1 MLKTVR
7 NSAGNVLLQILAAT
21 AVMSTSFYVLTNQ
34 VIGQKEQVSKTAN
47 LVNLKFALNSAMD
60 YVIFGVRQKY
70 CFTNDDKLLNDAN
83 ITQSGSNVSK
93 CNLTHPGSVERLIMS
108 TEQENFIRNL
118 IASGQNVGPV
128 NANQIHLD
136 SMRAYISSDA
146 ATTEHP
152 LFPVLKSLRMVKGP
166 DGQAIAVSGIWI
178 ELTRDNSEYLPRSGR
193 EVYLTARVYL
203 VANKA
208 ENEAISLGNK
218 TAELV
223 SQIVIYPREVG
234 SFALLVPNDLH
245 LDTSWDA
252 IMDKGD
258 VAIHKFG
265 SRKDLGASQGLVFQS
280 PVFVNRHL
288 YVPYDSGT
296 GDATDTSIPYSA
308 VTFADRVYLGNGWV
322 RSANKE
328 YSPRSAGGTTD
339 RYWADAR
346 TFGGFLKGIENDGGA
361 DAGLQYF
368 AKMVTGTQPNTELMS
383 KCTEYEQNKA
393 SAKFLLSTEMGAR
406 LRESTT
412 NDFDYRLF
420 LSSGNYFKKQS
431 NALILDKSAWGTG
444 TAVVSSNDYNDA
456 VVSLKIV
463 VGERAVEAQF
473 PREAKGKFVVQVGS
487 PELLASYKGA
497 VNSTKSTYDAAK
509 TKYSDYESQLS
520 SLNKSLKI
528 AKEKLAEEEAKPVE
542 PKKSSTTTT
551 TTMTAQGTSTQK
563 SATVEESAAVDDS
576 GGSSSSSKGKGKDVV
591 VEEEE
596 EKVDYQNPKVIA
608 QLEKEIDGLNKNIAD
623 LKNNK
628 MPSQQSLI
636 DQASKAYDSAKSDLN
651 KYELIVANPPVI
663 EIATSKVNSYYGFTA
678 YDKLNLDVNVKNPKN
693 LLDKNGN
700 LVAPVVR
707 IQAYDSTYY
716 NSMST
721 SKTPNQN
728 LVGYLNFEFDGS
740 KTNLVAPYSVS
751 RKADSSA
758 IALNEGEQDWAAFE
772 QECQEARNAQTSQSF
787 GGAGWDVSFA
797 SGTRTSWNFAGGQK
811 IGKDP
816 GIDKMSFEN
825 QTRANATFQVRSIVG
840 ACVITK
846 TSDFIT
852 GFFACDSLEIEERS
866 TPLRIIGTFIVGK
879 MRIHPTAI
887 KAGISWSSI
896 YHPQAYKELRGANGV
911 LRSMSGRD
919 CNAANNEPIWHPIP
933 SVQTVADRMTCNT
946 ISLRAKADPFQW
958 TAVDPDCGIN
968 PNKKSS
974 NTTCKRRLVRFYV
987 VEQSREGSL

>member
-21 AVMSTSFYVLTNQ
+21 AVMSSSFYVLTNY

-83 ITQSGSNVSK
+83 ITQSGSNISK

-136 SMRAYISSDA
+136 KMRAYISTDA
-146 ATTEHP
+146 ATTDHP
-152 LFPVLKSLRMVKGP
+152 LFPVLKSLKTVKNA
-166 DGQAIAVSGIWI
+166 DGEPVSVAGIWV

-203 VANKA
+203 AASKGDA
-208 ENEAISLGNK
+208 EPISVGAK
-218 TAELV
+218 SAELI

-252 IMDKGD
+252 VMDKGD
-258 VAIHKFG
+258 VALHKFG
-265 SRKDLGASQGLVFQS
+265 SRKDVGASQGLVFQS

-296 GDATDTSIPYSA
+296 GDATDTSVPYSA

-328 YSPRSAGGTTD
+328 YSPRSAGGMTD

-368 AKMVTGTQPNTELMS
+368 AKIVTGTPPSTELMS

-393 SAKFLLSTEMGAR
+393 SAKFLMSTEMGAR
-406 LRESTT
+406 LRESST
-412 NDFDYRLF
+412 NDFEYRLF

-444 TAVVSSNDYNDA
+444 SAVVTSTDYNDA

-463 VGERAVEAQF
+463 VGDRAVEAQF
-473 PREAKGKFVVQVGS
+473 PRNAQGKFVVQVGS
-487 PELLASYKGA
+487 PELMASYKAA
-497 VNSTKSTYDAAK
+497 VSSTKSTYDSARS
-509 TKYSDYESQLS
+509 KYSDYENQLT
-520 SLNKSLKI
+520 SLSKSLKT
-528 AKEKLAEEEAKPVE
+528 AKEKLAEEEAKPEE
-542 PKKSSTTTT
+542 PKKFTATTTT
-551 TTMTAQGTSTQK
+551 QGTSTDK
-563 SATVEESAAVDDS
+563 SATVEESVAAEDS
-576 GGSSSSSKGKGKDVV
+576 GSGSGKGKGKGKDKDKDIVQ
-591 VEEEE
+591 EE
-596 EKVDYQNPKVIA
+596 EKIDYQDPKLIA
-608 QLEKEIDGLNKNIAD
+608 QLEKEIDGLNKSIAD
-623 LKNNK
+623 IKNNK

-663 EIATSKVNSYYGFTA
+663 EIETSKVNSYYGFTA
-678 YDKLNLDVNVKNPKN
+678 YDKLNLDVNVKNAKN
-693 LLDKNGN
+693 LLDKNGK

-707 IQAYDSTYY
+707 IQAYDSTFY
-716 NSMST
+716 NSVST
-721 SKTPNQN
+721 AKNTNQN
-728 LVGYLNFEFDGS
+728 LVGYLNFQFDGTN
-740 KTNLVAPYSVS
+740 TNLQAPYSVS
-751 RKADSSA
+751 RKPDSSA
-758 IALNEGEQDWAAFE
+758 IALNEGDQDWAAFE
-772 QECQEARNAQTSQSF
+772 QECQEARSAQTSQSF

-797 SGTRTSWNFAGGQK
+797 TGTRTSWNFAGGEK

-816 GIDKMSFEN
+816 GIDKLSLEN

-840 ACVITK
+840 TCVITK

-852 GFFACDSLEIEERS
+852 GFFACDHLEIEERT

-887 KAGISWSSI
+887 KAGITWSSI
-896 YHPQAYKELRGANGV
+896 YHPQSYKELRGANGV
-911 LRSMSGRD
+911 LRAMSGRD
-919 CNAANNEPIWHPIP
+919 CNATNAEPIWHPIP

-958 TAVDPDCGIN
+958 TSVDPDCGIN